1 MATVTGLFVM
11 AALMGIYQGVNPA
24 MGWLYATAKGLEK
37 RSVASLVSGGI
48 RFAWGHYLGMNA
60 VLLPMAWLL
69 AVTQMHPMLLM
80 PWLGGTFIVYGLYK
94 FFRPNHPRLLARIA
108 PKRTSTY
115 SFVMAL
121 THCGSPVMM
130 LSPLLAMV
138 ALTSHAANM
147 SATASTSALYLSYS
161 TKALEITAAMAG
173 PQLVLSLG
181 IALVVY
187 SRLGLRALTRYWV
200 NFDLGWALLFV
211 VMGAMAVRM

>member
-24 MGWLYATAKGLEK
+24 MGWLYATSQGLEK
-37 RSVASLVSGGI
+37 RSVSSLVWGGT

-80 PWLGGTFIVYGLYK
+80 PWLGTTFIVYGLYK
-94 FFRPNHPRLLARIA
+94 FFRPNHPRLLARVP
-108 PKRTSTY
+108 PKKTSTY

-121 THCGSPVMM
+121 THCGSPIMM
-130 LSPLLAMV
+130 LSPLLAIV
-138 ALTSHAANM
+138 ALTSHAAKISA
-147 SATASTSALYLSYS
+147 SATHSGTMLNYS
-161 TKALEITAAMAG
+161 VRALEITAAMAG

-181 IALVVY
+181 IALIVY
-187 SRLGLRALTRYWV
+187 WRLGLRALTRYWV